1 MHQEYLDQLARCL
14 RDTKVYDRQGT
25 AVEGYEEA
33 IECMVQLFS
42 SVKQAKK
49 NVFFIG
55 NGGSAAIAIHMT
67 ADFMKNGGMRTVSLY
82 NNSVMTCM
90 ANDYGYENVFS
101 SPLEL
106 LAREGDL
113 LVAISSSGNSP
124 NIVNAVNTAL
134 KKGMQIITFSGFR
147 RENRINS
154 MGDYNVHVPVSHYGI
169 VESIH
174 NLILQQMVDTI
185 LERGGQCL

>member
-1 MHQEYLDQLARCL
+1 MHQEYLDHLARCL

-42 SVKQAKK
+42 TVKQAKK

-124 NIVNAVNTAL
+124 NIVNAVNTAQ

>member
-14 RDTKVYDRQGT
+14 QDTKVYDRQGT

-33 IECMVQLFS
+33 IECMVQLFF

-106 LAREGDL
+106 LAQEGDL

-124 NIVNAVNTAL
+124 NIVNAVKTAQ

-185 LERGGQCL
+185 LERGGECL

>member
-124 NIVNAVNTAL
+124 NIVNAVNTAQ

>member
-42 SVKQAKK
+42 TVKQAKK

-124 NIVNAVNTAL
+124 NIVNAVNTAQ

>member
-42 SVKQAKK
+42 TVKQAKK